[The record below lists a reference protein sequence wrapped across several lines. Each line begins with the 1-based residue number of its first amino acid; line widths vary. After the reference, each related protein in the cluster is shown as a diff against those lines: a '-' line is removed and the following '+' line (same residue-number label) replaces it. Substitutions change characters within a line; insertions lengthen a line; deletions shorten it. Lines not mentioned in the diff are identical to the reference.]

1 MIKKSAHLILVAVL
15 LLLVFPV
22 IAQNKN
28 TKKIDK
34 LCDKTMKYIN
44 KQDYEKASKY
54 VNQIFAIDSTYA
66 KAYVLQGDI
75 YSLTLDAE
83 KSADAYNKA
92 ISLNEK
98 PKPMLYYVAAE
109 EEMKCGRYESARQNY
124 ENYLNSFTII
134 PPLVNEIGKQLIN
147 CEFSIKAVKT
157 PMKFSPVNMGN
168 AINSEWDE
176 YLPTIT
182 ADEE

>member
-1 MIKKSAHLILVAVL
+1 MLVVLMLLFVFPGIAQKKNIKKIE
-15 LLLVFPV
+15 
-22 IAQNKN
+22 Q
-28 TKKIDK
+28 

-54 VNQIFAIDSTYA
+54 VNQIFAIDSNYA

-92 ISLNEK
+92 IRLNEK

-109 EEMKCGRYESARQNY
+109 EEMKC
-124 ENYLNSFTII
+124 
-134 PPLVNEIGKQLIN
+134 
-147 CEFSIKAVKT
+147 
-157 PMKFSPVNMGN
+157 
-168 AINSEWDE
+168 
-176 YLPTIT
+176 
-182 ADEE
+182 